1 MGKTLAFL
9 VLVALISCASGLYRD
24 GYERVDTGPGGFF
37 GAVLDDQAGI
47 AWFGVDDTPARII
60 KVDLTTMSVVGKLEL
75 EKDEERLWSFVK
87 HGKYGYVGVESPGGR
102 LVGVDLDSMTR
113 LGYATASQ
121 FPLLAGTV
129 YADHAYFSAGSN
141 PATVMRLDVLK
152 MQAGG
157 CADWNQCR
165 YEVSLQAGEEAVR
178 SMFVDEAGKH
188 LILAMYTE
196 PGVIVKLTVPGLK
209 RIGSLTLDQGED
221 KVLCGARY
229 GHYGLFGTATSPGRL
244 IKVDLR
250 TMRRASSLEFVSGE
264 DRPATIVM
272 RGNYAFIGFG
282 SAWAEGASSVVKVD
296 VERMVRVSG
305 VVTKEGQT
313 WLYTGLGWQQ
323 WAFFGTRGTEQ
334 TEHATIVRVNMNPTF
349 PGIPVPPVFNS
360 STSDSIT
367 MNWLREYPEYHNGG
381 APIIGARVLMRP
393 ADNHDWTCEHIYAYA
408 APDPAAPK
416 DRISRVHENPAELL
430 MHGYAA
436 TVDRLDE
443 EKGYKF
449 AVILTNE
456 VGPSHRS
463 RSSLAM
469 ATTVSWSYE
478 GLFLLLFAA
487 LTGGLAWLWGASW
500 ANAPRIDALYTDND
514 REEEQTG
521 SLLTGKKARP
531 DASPAPP
538 SGAGGFTPGEAEDYE
553 GGVGA
558 RRLASRAASIF
569 VSWVGQPGG
578 MKRVLVTAAL
588 FSTVACVAAGVEAF
602 FCAFVSGAVPTL
614 DPAMRLVLCGVVV
627 ASVGACA
634 WCCSAGYSSWELRE
648 YDAARR
654 FAVGGMLALW
664 ASEVSSLMV
673 LMSYTGSQMAPWM
686 WHVSATLTGA
696 GLAAGLLGLVW
707 EAAVASLRKRTVVET
722 VGLPD
727 AFGISGG
734 VSWLTE

>member
-1 MGKTLAFL
+1 MLF
-9 VLVALISCASGLYRD
+9 
-24 GYERVDTGPGGFF
+24 
-37 GAVLDDQAGI
+37 
-47 AWFGVDDTPARII
+47 
-60 KVDLTTMSVVGKLEL
+60 
-75 EKDEERLWSFVK
+75 
-87 HGKYGYVGVESPGGR
+87 
-102 LVGVDLDSMTR
+102 
-113 LGYATASQ
+113 
-121 FPLLAGTV
+121 
-129 YADHAYFSAGSN
+129 FSAGSN
-141 PATVMRLDVLK
+141 PATVMRIDVLK

-157 CADWNQCR
+157 CADWEQCR
-165 YEVSLQAGEEAVR
+165 YEVTLQDGEEAVR
-178 SMFVDEAGKH
+178 SMFPDESGES

-196 PGVIVKLTVPGLK
+196 PGVIAKLSVPDL
-209 RIGSLTLDQGED
+209 RRTGSLTLQRGED

-229 GHYGLFGTATSPGRL
+229 GHYGVFGTATSPGKL

-250 TMRRASSLEFVSGE
+250 TMQRVSTLDFVSGE

-272 RGNYAFIGFG
+272 RGAYAFIGFG

-296 VERMVRVSG
+296 VDRMVRVSG

-313 WLYTGLGWQQ
+313 WLYTGVGWQQ
-323 WAFFGTRGTEQ
+323 WAFYGTRGTES

-349 PGIPVPPVFNS
+349 PGIPVPPAFNA
-360 STSDSIT
+360 SDAGSIT

-393 ADNHDWTCEHIYAYA
+393 AGHHDWTCEHVYAYA

-416 DRISRVHENPAELL
+416 DRISRVHDNPAELL

-436 TVDRLDE
+436 TVDRLDA
-443 EKGYKF
+443 EKAYKF

-478 GLFLLLFAA
+478 SALLVLFAA
-487 LTGGLAWLWGASW
+487 LAVGLTYLYGSSW

-521 SLLTGKKARP
+521 SLLSGAKARP

-538 SGAGGFTPGEAEDYE
+538 SGAGGFTSGEAEDYE
-553 GGVGA
+553 GGA
-558 RRLASRAASIF
+558 RLGRMASRAASIF

-588 FSTVACVAAGVEAF
+588 FSTVACVSAGAEAL
-602 FCAFVSGAVPTL
+602 FCAYASGAVAGL
-614 DPAMRLVLCGVVV
+614 DPALRLALCVVVV
-627 ASVGACA
+627 ASVGGCA
-634 WCCSAGYSSWELRE
+634 WSCSACYSSWELRE

-654 FAVGGMLALW
+654 FAVAALLTLW
-664 ASEVSSLMV
+664 SSQVSSLVV

-686 WHVSATLTGA
+686 WHFAALLTTACLVEGF
-696 GLAAGLLGLVW
+696 AGLLCEV
-707 EAAVASLRKRTVVET
+707 AVASLRRKAVVET

-734 VSWLTE
+734 VSWLTERL